1 MIITTISSPVVIHP
15 RQEANMMKRVVRATL
30 LVGGLAAAFLGGSVT
45 MQSVSAQ
52 QWGQGGWQG
61 QRHPSTPK
69 QITQMS
75 IVGLR
80 RIATR
85 LKDCG
90 TECGGEAA
98 AFQAVNDAIV
108 ALGGH
113 AVPQ

>member
-1 MIITTISSPVVIHP
+1 
-15 RQEANMMKRVVRATL
+15 MMKSVVRATL
-30 LVGGLAAAFLGGSVT
+30 LVGGLVAAFLGGSVT

-52 QWGQGGWQG
+52 QGGQGRGWQG

-69 QITQMS
+69 QITQIS

>member
-1 MIITTISSPVVIHP
+1 
-15 RQEANMMKRVVRATL
+15 MMKSVVRATL
-30 LVGGLAAAFLGGSVT
+30 LVAGLAAAFLGGSVT
-45 MQSVSAQ
+45 TQSVRAQ
-52 QWGQGGWQG
+52 QGGQGGGWQG
-61 QRHPSTPK
+61 PRHASTPK

-113 AVPQ
+113 AVP

>member
-1 MIITTISSPVVIHP
+1 
-15 RQEANMMKRVVRATL
+15 MMKSIVRATL
-30 LVGGLAAAFLGGSVT
+30 LVAGLTAAFLCGSVT
-45 MQSVSAQ
+45 TQSVGAQ
-52 QWGQGGWQG
+52 QGGQGGGWQG

-85 LKDCG
+85 LKGCG

-108 ALGGH
+108 ALGDTPFPRRSLVQGTSDTF
-113 AVPQ
+113 